1 MSVFLVEVPAE
12 GEERGGEIFMRGRRS
27 TGERDMEESS
37 GGCEREREEG
47 GGRILKQNDG
57 GWVLT
62 TPVGEKREGG

>member
-1 MSVFLVEVPAE
+1 
-12 GEERGGEIFMRGRRS
+12 MRETWRRLAV
-27 TGERDMEESS
+27 GVR
-37 GGCEREREEG
+37 EREREEG